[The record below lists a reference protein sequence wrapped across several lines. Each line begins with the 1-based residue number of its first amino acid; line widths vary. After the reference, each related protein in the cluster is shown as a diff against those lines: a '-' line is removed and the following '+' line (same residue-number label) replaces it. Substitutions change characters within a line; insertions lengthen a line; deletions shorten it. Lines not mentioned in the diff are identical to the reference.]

1 MSTSEKTT
9 ALRAYLDALGI
20 PSTRQDFAL
29 PFLTGEKPI
38 PTATEDALATAAKSA
53 ADAKTITLTAAAQ
66 VGGVSRSTIW
76 RMTKDGSLPVVT
88 IRGKNRVRLADVVA
102 IFKGKAA

>member
-1 MSTSEKTT
+1 MGTSEKTT

-29 PFLTGEKPI
+29 PYLTGEKPI

-53 ADAKTITLTAAAQ
+53 AAARTITLTSAAQ
-66 VGGVSRSTIW
+66 LGGVSRSTLW
-76 RMTKDGSLPVVT
+76 RMTRDGTIPTVN
-88 IRGKNRVRLADVVA
+88 IRGKNRVRLADDL
-102 IFKGKAA
+102 AAFAVK